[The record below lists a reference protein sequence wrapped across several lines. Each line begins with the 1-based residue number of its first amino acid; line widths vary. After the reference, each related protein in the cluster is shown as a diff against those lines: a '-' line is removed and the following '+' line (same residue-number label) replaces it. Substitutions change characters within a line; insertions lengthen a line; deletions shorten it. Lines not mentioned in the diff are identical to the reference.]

1 MDKSPPTPL
10 AKIVDRIRTNLAKAK
25 RAKRLGTVERRWAE
39 VAGPAVAAA
48 TKVKDLS
55 AGVLVIEVDS
65 SPLKAELEG
74 FERDRLLE
82 ELTERVNFTRIHALR
97 FVLAGS

>member
-1 MDKSPPTPL
+1 MDKHPPLPL
-10 AKIVDRIRTNLAKAK
+10 GQIIERVRRNVAKSK
-25 RAKRLGTVERRWAE
+25 RAKRLDTIERRWAE

-48 TKVKDLS
+48 TKVKDLA
-55 AGVLVIEVDS
+55 AGVAVIEVDS

-82 ELTERVNFTRIHALR
+82 ELSERVKFTRIHGLR
-97 FVLAGS
+97 FVLKGS

>member
-1 MDKSPPTPL
+1 MDKSPPLPL
-10 AKIVDRIRTNLAKAK
+10 AKVIDRVKANLRKAK

-39 VAGPAVAAA
+39 IAGPAVAAA
-48 TKVKDLS
+48 TKVRDLS

-74 FERDRLLE
+74 FERDRLLD
-82 ELTERVNFTRIHALR
+82 ELVERVNFTRIHGLR
-97 FVLAGS
+97 FVLKGS